1 MKLNKRLIVRL
12 TAIALILILC
22 VILFHVGK
30 QHSILIDNKT
40 ITVNEKELK
49 SFNLVE
55 VQIDKYEELEMY
67 KNDRLQQNVV
77 AQKHTLTVTYTDKQ
91 FNEIVITR
99 DFKVPLNVKMLI
111 VYIPS
116 FVENPDNQELWLEP
130 FKVEIS
136 VPEEDE
142 PPVVDDGLS
151 IIPTTF

>member
-1 MKLNKRLIVRL
+1 MKPNKRLIVRL

-30 QHSILIDNKT
+30 QHSILLDNKT

-49 SFNLVE
+49 SFNLLE

-77 AQKHTLTVTYTDKQ
+77 SQKHTITVTYTDKQ

-99 DFKVPLNVKMLI
+99 KFNVPLNKKMLI
-111 VYIPS
+111 LSIPS
-116 FVENPDNQELWLEP
+116 FIENPDNQELWIKP
-130 FKVEIS
+130 FEIEIS
-136 VPEEDE
+136 IPEEDE
-142 PPVVDDGLS
+142 PPVIDDGLS